1 MTHIRLFD
9 ERNYRCSLLPSI
21 FSQLSFYPFYFN
33 VLTGGILLAS
43 SSSQSGNPL
52 ARSIDQLGVM
62 ASIFM
67 QLHQILKR

>member
-9 ERNYRCSLLPSI
+9 ERNYRCSLLPI
-21 FSQLSFYPFYFN
+21 MFSQLYFYPFYFN

-43 SSSQSGNPL
+43 SSSQSGNRL
-52 ARSIDQLGVM
+52 AWSDDRVGLM

>member
-1 MTHIRLFD
+1 
-9 ERNYRCSLLPSI
+9 
-21 FSQLSFYPFYFN
+21 
-33 VLTGGILLAS
+33 LLAS